1 MHILFVCSGN
11 TCRSPM
17 AQALAKKALTTRGIE
32 AHVESA
38 GTQAEMGVSQLSVE
52 AMARR
57 GLDISRH
64 QAQLFQPEVIDGFD
78 LILCMED
85 HHCSTLLRKAP
96 RGEGKIFS
104 FCDFLER
111 AKHASPGEGQ
121 SLSEWV
127 AAVGAVPARKAS
139 GIRDPL
145 PVGTEGAYEA
155 TAEQLTEL
163 SEDLAALITT
173 LRG

>member
-1 MHILFVCSGN
+1 
-11 TCRSPM
+11 
-17 AQALAKKALTTRGIE
+17 
-32 AHVESA
+32 
-38 GTQAEMGVSQLSVE
+38 
-52 AMARR
+52 
-57 GLDISRH
+57 
-64 QAQLFQPEVIDGFD
+64 
-78 LILCMED
+78 MED

-111 AKHASPGEGQ
+111 AKQASPREGQ

-127 AAVGAVPARKAS
+127 AAVRAVPAPKAA

-145 PVGTEGAYEA
+145 PEGTEEAYEA

-163 SEDLAALITT
+163 SEDLASLVAALEN
-173 LRG
+173 